1 MKTGIIDRIENGIA
15 VIETDDGFIEIK
27 VSGIEVFEGDTVEIE
42 DGKIIN
48 SKKTD
53 ETEIR
58 NMINKLF
65 GN

>member
-1 MKTGIIDRIENGIA
+1 MKKGIIDRIENGIA
-15 VIETDDGFIEIK
+15 VIETDGGFIEIA
-27 VSGIEVFEGDTVEIE
+27 VSDAEVKEGDTVEFQ